1 VTEDW
6 LKRRLTRS
14 DAFLANKPRWVKL
27 PSSTANPHRDN
38 GKGHIVAPDEKLT
51 AVLDLEWTIRG

>member
-14 DAFLANKPRWVKL
+14 DTFLANQTSLSQASLVTAEPR
-27 PSSTANPHRDN
+27 RDN